1 MNTPTSEQL
10 DQFAR
15 ALGDTLRSAR
25 RERGW
30 TRKQMR
36 AAMYARDD
44 DLSLQTLASYE
55 LGTRRIS
62 VERLIEVCAVLKKQ
76 PDELLRHATNLA
88 FSGHY
93 GTRITVDLLGLA
105 HTTDPRLRPLQQWA
119 RIRVQQSP
127 AAERA
132 LVEEFDA
139 TALSAMASIAETT
152 VYDLVQALQELRTTH
167 DRSSQPAEA
176 LSPAL

>member
-15 ALGDTLRSAR
+15 ALGETLRSAR

-36 AAMYARDD
+36 AAMCTSDD

-76 PDELLRHATNLA
+76 PDELLRRATTLA

-93 GTRITVDLLGLA
+93 GTHITVDLLGLA
-105 HTTDPRLRPLQQWA
+105 QTTDPRLRPLRRWA
-119 RIRVQQSP
+119 QVRTQQSS
-127 AAERA
+127 AERV
-132 LVEEFDA
+132 LVEELDA
-139 TALSAMASIAETT
+139 TALSAMADIAGTT
-152 VYDLVQALQELRTTH
+152 VYDLVQALRELRIPHNPNTQLA
-167 DRSSQPAEA
+167 DAI
-176 LSPAL
+176 SPAL